1 MIRNFKKLPLD
12 LHEKLRNFTENWESF
27 ALKVLKKEAIH
38 GAPRFILIYDLET
51 TKEFEPKF
59 HGFLSYDIETNEL
72 GRCGLVPAR
81 FEENIKNFVR
91 ENREWLEVYDEP
103 KHWAKVLQTI
113 FQKPEGFAIMV
124 GLNLLHFDLQKSDLQ
139 IGQLASWMVEENR
152 YTYVHD
158 GKPIEYRRINASYL
172 GRVFIFY
179 NFDLLPLATQTGF
192 KRGEKKTDQL
202 ANEVNK
208 HFFKMPNPSTFLKPS
223 LSIEEINYCINDCL
237 VELELF
243 AHLSGEILKQTKIS

>member
-1 MIRNFKKLPLD
+1 MIQNFEKLPSD

-38 GAPRFILIYDLET
+38 RAPRFILIYDLET

-59 HGFLSYDIETNEL
+59 HGFLSYDIEANEL
-72 GRCGLVPAR
+72 GKCGLVPAR
-81 FEENIKNFVR
+81 FEENVRNFVH

-103 KHWAKVLQTI
+103 KHWADVLQTM
-113 FQKPEGFAIMV
+113 FQKPERFAIMA

-139 IGQLASWMVEENR
+139 IGRLASWMIEENR

-158 GKPIEYRRINASYL
+158 GKPIEYRRINASHS

-179 NFDLLPLATQTGF
+179 NFDLLPLATQVGF
-192 KRGEKKTDQL
+192 KKGEKKTYQL
-202 ANEVNK
+202 ADEINK
-208 HFFKMPNPSTFLKPS
+208 HFFKTPNPPTFLKPS

-243 AHLSGEILKQTKIS
+243 AHLSDAILRQTKIS